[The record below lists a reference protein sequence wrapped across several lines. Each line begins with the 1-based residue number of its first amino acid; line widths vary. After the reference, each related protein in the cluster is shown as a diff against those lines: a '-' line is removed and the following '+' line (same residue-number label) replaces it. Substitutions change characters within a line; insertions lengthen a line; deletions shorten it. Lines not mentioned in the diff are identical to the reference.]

1 MSPRDWRFRLLDIQ
15 SAARTIQA
23 YVQDRTWETFEQDS
37 KTQDAVIRQLTVLG
51 EAAYHVPPEVMEIA
65 PEVPWNAIR
74 GLRNVVVHEYF
85 GISLRILWNTASK
98 NIPELEHQVES
109 LLERLKSEFPDHS

>member
-15 SAARTIQA
+15 SAARRIQS
-23 YVQDRTWETFEQDS
+23 YVQDRTWEDFEQDP

-51 EAAYHVPPEVMEIA
+51 EAATHVPPEVMELA

-98 NIPELEHQVES
+98 NIPELESQIEALLKRLES
-109 LLERLKSEFPDHS
+109 DS

>member
-15 SAARTIQA
+15 SAARRIQS
-23 YVQDRTWETFEQDS
+23 YVQDRSWEAFEQDF

-51 EAAYHVPPEVMEIA
+51 EAATHVPPEVMELA

-85 GISLRILWNTASK
+85 GISLRILWNTVSK
-98 NIPELEHQVES
+98 NIPELEQQIEKLLGHLES
-109 LLERLKSEFPDHS
+109 DSPDNS